1 MNDLPVCHGDGHPCV
16 VDADGRRWLQFDE
29 LAIQSEMTLDDPNAL
44 ALEYTRAM
52 MGFLLFRP
60 APRRI
65 TMIGLGGG
73 SLVKY
78 CLAALP
84 GTAVTAVEI
93 NPAVIALREVF
104 GIPPDGP
111 RLRVVCRDGAEYV
124 RECVGDAGEAPDVLI
139 VDGYDQAGMPRQ
151 LCSAGFYD
159 HCRAMLAEG
168 GMMVANLWSEDSRY
182 GLYASRIRD
191 SFDDRVVVVR
201 AEEDS
206 NRIVFASTDPQFPPS
221 RDQLSGR
228 ARALAA
234 AHPIGLVPLA
244 QRLQH
249 GLDRRRR
256 QRHDEWLAGGPA
268 GARARRC

>member
-1 MNDLPVCHGDGHPCV
+1 MNDLPACRGDGHPFV
-16 VDADGRRWLQFDE
+16 VDADGRRWLQFDA
-29 LAIQSEMTLDDPNAL
+29 LAIQSEMALDDPNGL

-60 APRRI
+60 APRHI

-84 GTAVTAVEI
+84 DTAVTVVEI
-93 NPAVIALREVF
+93 NPAVIALREAF

-124 RECVGDAGEAPDVLI
+124 RDPDEVSDVLI
-139 VDGYDQAGMPRQ
+139 VDGFDLAGMPRQ
-151 LCSAGFYD
+151 LSSAGFYD
-159 HCRAMLAEG
+159 HCWAMLAEG
-168 GMMVANLWSEDSRY
+168 GMMVVNLWSEDSRY

-201 AEEDS
+201 AQEDS
-206 NRIVFASTDPQFPPS
+206 NRIVFASKDTQFPTS
-221 RDQLSGR
+221 RNLLSAR

-234 AHPIGLVPLA
+234 AHPIGLVSLA
-244 QRLQH
+244 QRLQL

-256 QRHDEWLAGGPA
+256 QRHDEWLAGGLA
-268 GARARRC
+268 GARRR

>member
-1 MNDLPVCHGDGHPCV
+1 MHDLPACRGDGHPFV
-16 VDADGRRWLQFDE
+16 VEVDGRRSLQFDA
-29 LAIQSEMTLDDPNAL
+29 LAIQSEMALDDPNGL
-44 ALEYTRAM
+44 ALEYTRTI

-84 GTAVTAVEI
+84 DTVVTAVEI
-93 NPAVIALREVF
+93 NPAVIALREAF

-124 RECVGDAGEAPDVLI
+124 RDPGDAPDVLI
-139 VDGYDQAGMPRQ
+139 VDGFDLVGMPYQ

-159 HCRAMLAEG
+159 HCCAMLAED
-168 GMMVANLWSEDSRY
+168 GMMVVNLWPGDSRY

-201 AEEDS
+201 AQEDC
-206 NRIVFASTDPQFPPS
+206 NRIVFASKDRRFPPA
-221 RDQLSGR
+221 RDQLAAR
-228 ARALAA
+228 ARVLSG
-234 AHPIGLVPLA
+234 AHPIGLVSLA

-249 GLDRRRR
+249 ALERRRK
-256 QRHDEWLAGGPA
+256 QRHDDWSA
-268 GARARRC
+268 GAQARPRRR